1 MSAKLPRLNFT
12 KTTINAL
19 QPGESRYEVQDSKV
33 SGLYIRVSP
42 TGVKT
47 FYLLRRIAGNL
58 ERVKIG
64 RFPAA
69 TPEVARQRAEQLNAE
84 ITLGKNP
91 AAIKRD
97 ARGGVT
103 LAKLFEEYCTKHVTG
118 NGTRLSEQ
126 TVRSYH
132 YAFNQY
138 LAPMAKR
145 QASAL
150 TKDKLRDIHGA
161 LTPARAN
168 FLRVLV
174 NSVWAY
180 GKRHGL
186 VAVENP
192 AKDLPPMRVDA
203 RDRFIMPEEL
213 QSFLAAVE
221 RSPYR
226 DYWMVLLLTGARSGN
241 VMAMRWNEID
251 LNRGV
256 WQTSTSKTGASL
268 RILLVPEVVQIL
280 ESRRHLSTDW
290 VFPGWKT
297 GKHMTAPK
305 KHWHEL
311 LADAGIENLRVHD
324 LRRTLA
330 SYQALGGSSLLVI
343 GKSLGHK
350 NQASTAI
357 YARLLDD
364 RSSIGRCRAPVG
376 CIPPLIFPNAK
387 LRRDSGSI
395 NMSLKKLAEIRTQIA
410 EVKSSLA
417 RLQTAS
423 LPMADVEA
431 RVSDT
436 VDHWASRFD
445 ADYLGRAFA
454 SPGEV
459 VTPDE
464 IERACAG
471 EAAKGAIFA
480 AWSDPA
486 GLKAK
491 LLNAARPYA
500 AGKDSIAQDDR
511 PSYQRKMEST
521 LYDLEVEEEKLVS
534 ALEADGI
541 EIYRRPDC
549 DPAIALAA

>member
-1 MSAKLPRLNFT
+1 MSKKLHRLNFT
-12 KTTINAL
+12 KTNINAL
-19 QPGESRYEVQDSKV
+19 QPGESLYEVQDSKV
-33 SGLYIRVSP
+33 PGLYIRVNP

-47 FYLLRRIAGNL
+47 FYLLRRIEGTL
-58 ERVKIG
+58 ERIKIG

-103 LAKLFEEYCTKHVTG
+103 LAKLFEDYCAKHVTH

-126 TVRSYH
+126 TVKAYH

-138 LAPMAKR
+138 LAPFAKR

-150 TKDKLRDIHGA
+150 TKDKLRDIHSA

-203 RDRFIMPEEL
+203 RDRFILPEEL
-213 QSFLAAVE
+213 QAFLAAVD

-226 DYWMVLLLTGARSGN
+226 DYWLMLLLTGARSGN
-241 VMAMRWNEID
+241 VLAMRWSEID
-251 LNRGV
+251 LAGGI
-256 WQTSTSKTGASL
+256 WQTSTSKTGESL
-268 RILLVPEVVQIL
+268 RIILAPEAVAIL
-280 ESRRHLSTDW
+280 EARRHLSLEW
-290 VFPGWKT
+290 VFPGR
-297 GKHMTAPK
+297 GQKHMSAPK
-305 KHWHEL
+305 SHWHEL

-330 SYQALGGSSLLVI
+330 SYQALNGSSLLVI

-364 RSSIGRCRAPVG
+364 PVRQSVEG
-376 CIPPLIFPNAK
+376 AVSTI
-387 LRRDSGSI
+387 
-395 NMSLKKLAEIRTQIA
+395 LKKPANH
-410 EVKSSLA
+410 SS
-417 RLQTAS
+417 
-423 LPMADVEA
+423 
-431 RVSDT
+431 
-436 VDHWASRFD
+436 
-445 ADYLGRAFA
+445 GN
-454 SPGEV
+454 G
-459 VTPDE
+459 
-464 IERACAG
+464 
-471 EAAKGAIFA
+471 
-480 AWSDPA
+480 
-486 GLKAK
+486 
-491 LLNAARPYA
+491 
-500 AGKDSIAQDDR
+500 
-511 PSYQRKMEST
+511 
-521 LYDLEVEEEKLVS
+521 
-534 ALEADGI
+534 
-541 EIYRRPDC
+541 
-549 DPAIALAA
+549 